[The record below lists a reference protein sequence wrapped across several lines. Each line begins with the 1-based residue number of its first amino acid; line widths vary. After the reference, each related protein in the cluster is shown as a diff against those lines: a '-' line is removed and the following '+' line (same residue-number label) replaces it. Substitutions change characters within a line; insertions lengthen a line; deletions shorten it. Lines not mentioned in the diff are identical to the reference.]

1 MRLYARWLAT
11 AVPCRQRAAQSSLWS
26 HNRGVTA
33 ATVGRGRSRGCRLS
47 HAYQRG
53 PPSYLG
59 WRKDTYSIVFRVHLA
74 PNASICLLARDGHT
88 MPSMSSTVAVVETH
102 QRGDRCHGGPRSVK
116 GESPFACIS
125 EGEPPSR
132 LGWRKDTS
140 SIVFIVRFVP
150 IASIRYA
157 RWLAT
162 AVPCRQRAAQSPLW
176 SHNARA
182 TPATVGRSHSRRR
195 RPSHLH
201 QYRLYSTLGPYNLDM
216 LAGSR
221 RPYLAVSEQHSRRCV
236 VKMAGQPPPRWA
248 AVAQG
253 GVALRMHIMRRS
265 NPLALFGAKTLTVS
279 SL

>member
-74 PNASICLLARDGHT
+74 PNAS
-88 MPSMSSTVAVVETH
+88 
-102 QRGDRCHGGPRSVK
+102 
-116 GESPFACIS
+116 
-125 EGEPPSR
+125 
-132 LGWRKDTS
+132 
-140 SIVFIVRFVP
+140 
-150 IASIRYA
+150 
-157 RWLAT
+157 
-162 AVPCRQRAAQSPLW
+162 
-176 SHNARA
+176 
-182 TPATVGRSHSRRR
+182 
-195 RPSHLH
+195 
-201 QYRLYSTLGPYNLDM
+201 M
-216 LAGSR
+216 LACSR
-221 RPYLAVSEQHSRRCV
+221 RPYHAVNEQHSRRCGVITV
-236 VKMAGQPPPRWA
+236 VRPLPRWT

-253 GVALRMHIMRRS
+253 GVALRMHIREGH
-265 NPLALFGAKTLTVS
+265 PLALVGAKILIVS